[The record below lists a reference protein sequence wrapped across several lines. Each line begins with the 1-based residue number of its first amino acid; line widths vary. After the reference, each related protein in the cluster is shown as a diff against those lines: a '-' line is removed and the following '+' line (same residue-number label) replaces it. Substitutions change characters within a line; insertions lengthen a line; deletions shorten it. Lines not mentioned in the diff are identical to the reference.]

1 MATHEITDILTL
13 CISAYLIGSIPIGW
27 ILGKLAGLGDIRSIG
42 SGNIGATNMLRAGG
56 KKLAILTLLL
66 DAAKGYSAAYL
77 GWWMLQDYYTTDDLH
92 PSRFI
97 YELPALGALL
107 AVIGHCYPVWL
118 KFKGGKGVATAFGA
132 LLMLSSPYISHLFQ
146 DALSLNL
153 GNLGVIV
160 GVTWLVVLLG
170 TGYSSLAALT
180 GAGVLIALD
189 VVAFLLYQDG
199 TKYKDFYHVELLLAL
214 LVVFRHRENIRRLLK
229 GEEKKLSL
237 RRSKKEA

>member
-1 MATHEITDILTL
+1 MNEWTDIATIAVL
-13 CISAYLIGSIPIGW
+13 AYLIGSIPFGW
-27 ILGKLAGLGDIRSIG
+27 ILGKIAGLGDIRSIG

-77 GWWMLQDYYTTDDLH
+77 GWWMLQDYYTTDDLS

-97 YELPALGALL
+97 YELPALGALF

-160 GVTWLVVLLG
+160 GVTWLAVLLG
-170 TGYSSLAALT
+170 TGYSSLAALM

-237 RRSKKEA
+237 RRSKKEV

>member
-1 MATHEITDILTL
+1 MQTQEITDILTL
-13 CISAYLIGSIPIGW
+13 CISAYLIGSVPVGW
-27 ILGKLAGLGDIRSIG
+27 ILGRLAGLGDIRSVG

-66 DAAKGYSAAYL
+66 DAAKGYAAAYL
-77 GWWMLQDYYTTDDLH
+77 GWWVLQDYYAVDDVY
-92 PSRFI
+92 PSRFV
-97 YELPALGALL
+97 YELPALGALF
-107 AVIGHCYPVWL
+107 AVIGHCYSVWL

-160 GVTWLVVLLG
+160 GVTWLVVLLS

-180 GAGVLIALD
+180 GATVLITLD
-189 VVAFLLYQDG
+189 IVAFLLYQDG
-199 TKYKDFYHVELLLAL
+199 TKYKDFYHVELVLAIV
-214 LVVFRHRENIRRLLK
+214 VVFRHRENIRRLLK

-237 RRSKKEA
+237 RSAKKEA